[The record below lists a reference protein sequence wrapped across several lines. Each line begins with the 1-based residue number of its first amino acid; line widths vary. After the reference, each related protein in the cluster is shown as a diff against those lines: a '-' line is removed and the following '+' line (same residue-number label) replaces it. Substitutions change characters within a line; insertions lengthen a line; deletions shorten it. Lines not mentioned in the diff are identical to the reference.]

1 MQTHAIIVGAGKGVR
16 MNRSTPKQYL
26 LLQGR
31 PVLCH
36 TVMAFSRCPEVDTIV
51 LVVPEKDIS
60 YCRERLLSGLHIG
73 KPVTVIAGGKRRQN
87 SVYNG
92 ILSIDG
98 TDGIVVI
105 HDGVRPLI
113 RPETISRCI
122 SEAKSSGACILGV
135 PLQDTLKMVGHDSLV
150 RRTVDRERLWA
161 AQTPQAFRYQLIR
174 DAHEAAAKAGFETTD
189 DAALLE
195 RMDIPVTVLM
205 GTREN
210 LKITT
215 NEDLLLAGAILS
227 QIEQEKEYCCQRKY

>member
-1 MQTHAIIVGAGKGVR
+1 MQTHAIIVSAGKGLR

-36 TVMAFSRCPEVDTIV
+36 TIMAFDSCPDVENIIV
-51 LVVPEKDIS
+51 VVPKKDIQ
-60 YCRERLLSGLHIG
+60 YCRQHLLAGLALDT
-73 KPVTVIAGGKRRQN
+73 PVSVVAGGKRRQD
-87 SVYNG
+87 SVFNG
-92 ILSIDG
+92 ILSIDD

-113 RPETISRCI
+113 QPEMISGCI
-122 SEAKSSGACILGV
+122 RNAKISGACILGV
-135 PLQDTLKMVGHDSLV
+135 PLRDTLKVVDSDN
-150 RRTVDRERLWA
+150 RIQRTLSREGLWA
-161 AQTPQAFRYQLIR
+161 AQTPQAFHYQLIR
-174 DAHEAAAKAGFETTD
+174 DAHAAAAKAGIETTD

-195 RMDIPVTVLM
+195 WMGLPVRIM
-205 GTREN
+205 QSSGDN

-227 QIEQEKEYCCQRKY
+227 QTKQEK